1 MTWIVNSFNNNLQK
15 TFILIVFLTFP
26 FIANAVVSD
35 HAERWANPPSMKNM
49 ASVDLKTAILQ
60 AFSRS
65 PSVTQ
70 QAYQM
75 GIGQAQIREAQ
86 SAWFP
91 QVGLTA
97 NTGNSTQQDTF
108 NNMNNAAAYGL
119 TLSQLVYDFGKT
131 NASINQQKSA
141 QESYRYKLLATLSD
155 VAEQTATAYLD
166 VLKYQDLTKAVE
178 ENITAL
184 EDVRRMSSLRAD
196 AGLST
201 RSDVLQAQSRISG
214 MRSTLKQYQASLSA
228 AKAQLASLTG
238 VRASHYQ
245 PIAAVNLAT
254 PVVPDN
260 IDYSKVPSV
269 LYAQA
274 QQESA
279 SFEVNKAKA
288 DYLPTLS
295 LQASRTR
302 YETTNNPYWNNQ
314 IQLHVNAPLYQGGAV
329 SARVSQAEGH
339 KNIAATLVDQAKLDV
354 MQKASVA
361 YANWAGAE
369 GQAQASAEQLQD
381 SVRSRDVY
389 KSEYKLNQRTLND
402 LLSVE
407 QEVFQAQ
414 FSQISAKYDSWYS
427 LINYTTAVNELLTQL
442 GINQSGSQSLPDL
455 K

>member
-1 MTWIVNSFNNNLQK
+1 MIWIVKLFNNSLQK
-15 TFILIVFLTFP
+15 ICILIVFLTFP

>member
-1 MTWIVNSFNNNLQK
+1 
-15 TFILIVFLTFP
+15 
-26 FIANAVVSD
+26 
-35 HAERWANPPSMKNM
+35 MKNSIRKVAGKLSVLTVCLALPFVTHADVTKGGTEWASAPPLRGM
-49 ASVDLKTAILQ
+49 ESVDLKTAILQ

-86 SAWFP
+86 SAWYP
-91 QVGLTA
+91 QVGLNA
-97 NTGNSTQQDTF
+97 NTGSSTQQDF
-108 NNMNNAAAYGL
+108 SNSLNNAAAYGM
-119 TLSQLVYDFGKT
+119 TLSQLIYDFGKT
-131 NASINQQKSA
+131 NASVNQQKSSE
-141 QESYRYKLLATLSD
+141 ESYRYKLLATMSD

-166 VLKYQDLTKAVE
+166 VLKYQELTQAVE
-178 ENITAL
+178 ENIRAL
-184 EDVRRMSSLRAD
+184 EDVRRMSSLRSD
-196 AGLST
+196 AGLTT

-228 AKAQLASLTG
+228 AKAQLTALTG
-238 VRASHYQ
+238 VDAKSYK
-245 PIAAVNLAT
+245 PFAADKFSA
-254 PVVPDN
+254 PVMPNN
-260 IDYSKVPSV
+260 IDYSKIPTV

-274 QQESA
+274 QKESA
-279 SFEVNKAKA
+279 SYEVSKAKS

-295 LQASRTR
+295 LQANRTR
-302 YETTNNPYWNNQ
+302 YETKNDPYWNNQ
-314 IQLHVNAPLYQGGAV
+314 IQLHVSAPLYQGGAV
-329 SARVSQAEGH
+329 SARVSQAEGR
-339 KNIAATLVDQAKLDV
+339 KNIAGTVVDQAKLDIL
-354 MQKASVA
+354 QKASVA

-407 QEVFQAQ
+407 QDVFQAK
-414 FSQISAKYDSWYS
+414 FSQISAKYDSGYS
-427 LINYTTAVNELLTQL
+427 LVNYATAVNDLLPQL
-442 GINQSGSQSLPDL
+442 GINQGAKQSLPDL

>member
-1 MTWIVNSFNNNLQK
+1 MKKSVRKVAGKLS
-15 TFILIVFLTFP
+15 ILTVCLALPLVT
-26 FIANAVVSD
+26 
-35 HAERWANPPSMKNM
+35 HADVTKSGTEWAAAPSMKGLE
-49 ASVDLKTAILQ
+49 SVDLKTAILQ

-86 SAWFP
+86 SAWYP
-91 QVGLTA
+91 QVGLNA
-97 NTGNSTQQDTF
+97 NTGSSTQQDF
-108 NNMNNAAAYGL
+108 SNSLNNAAAYGM
-119 TLSQLVYDFGKT
+119 TLSQLIYDFGKT
-131 NASINQQKSA
+131 NASVNQQKSA
-141 QESYRYKLLATLSD
+141 EESYRYKLQATLSD

-166 VLKYQDLTKAVE
+166 VLKYQEITQAVE
-178 ENITAL
+178 ENIRAL
-184 EDVRRMSSLRAD
+184 EDVRRMSSLRSD
-196 AGLST
+196 AGLTT

-228 AKAQLASLTG
+228 AKAQLTALTG
-238 VRASHYQ
+238 VDAKSYKPFAASKFS
-245 PIAAVNLAT
+245 A
-254 PVVPDN
+254 PVMPDN
-260 IDYSKVPSV
+260 IDYSKIPTV

-274 QQESA
+274 QKESA
-279 SFEVNKAKA
+279 SYEVSKAKS

-295 LQASRTR
+295 LQANRTR
-302 YETTNNPYWNNQ
+302 YETRNDPYWNNQ
-314 IQLHVNAPLYQGGAV
+314 IQLHVSAPLYQGGAV
-329 SARVSQAEGH
+329 SARVGQAEGR
-339 KNIAATLVDQAKLDV
+339 KNIAGTLVDQAKLDIL
-354 MQKASVA
+354 QKASVA

-407 QEVFQAQ
+407 QDVFQAK
-414 FSQISAKYDSWYS
+414 FSQISAKYDSGYS
-427 LINYTTAVNELLTQL
+427 LVNYATAVNDLLPQL
-442 GINQSGSQSLPDL
+442 GINQGAKQSLPDL

>member
-1 MTWIVNSFNNNLQK
+1 MKKMLKSVVTKCSVL
-15 TFILIVFLTFP
+15 TLFLTLP
-26 FIANAVVSD
+26 FITQAAVSET
-35 HAERWANPPSMKNM
+35 APQWATAPSMKGM
-49 ASVDLKTAILQ
+49 DSVDLKTAILQ

-86 SAWFP
+86 SAWYP
-91 QVGLTA
+91 QIGLTA
-97 NTGNSTQQDTF
+97 NTGNSTQQDSF
-108 NNMNNAAAYGL
+108 NSLNNAAAYGL

-131 NASINQQKSA
+131 NASIHQQKSA

-166 VLKYQDLTKAVE
+166 VLKYQDLTQAVQD
-178 ENITAL
+178 NINAL
-184 EDVRRMSSLRAD
+184 EEVRRMSSLRAD

-238 VRASHYQ
+238 VKANHYL
-245 PIAAVNLAT
+245 PVSGVNLDP
-254 PVVPDN
+254 PVMPDN
-260 IDYSKVPSV
+260 INYSRVPSV

-279 SFEVNKAKA
+279 SFEVNKAKS

-354 MQKASVA
+354 LQKASVA
-361 YANWAGAE
+361 YANWAGAQ
-369 GQAQASAEQLQD
+369 GQLQASADQLQD
-381 SVRSRDVY
+381 SVHSRDVY
-389 KSEYKLNQRTLND
+389 KNEYKLNQRTLND

-407 QEVFQAQ
+407 QDVFQAQ
-414 FSQISAKYDSWYS
+414 FSQVSARYDSWYS
-427 LINYTTAVNELLTQL
+427 QINYATAMNDLLPQL
-442 GINQSGSQSLPDL
+442 GINQGVSQSLPDL

>member
-1 MTWIVNSFNNNLQK
+1 MNLDP
-15 TFILIVFLTFP
+15 T
-26 FIANAVVSD
+26 
-35 HAERWANPPSMKNM
+35 
-49 ASVDLKTAILQ
+49 
-60 AFSRS
+60 
-65 PSVTQ
+65 
-70 QAYQM
+70 
-75 GIGQAQIREAQ
+75 
-86 SAWFP
+86 
-91 QVGLTA
+91 
-97 NTGNSTQQDTF
+97 
-108 NNMNNAAAYGL
+108 
-119 TLSQLVYDFGKT
+119 
-131 NASINQQKSA
+131 
-141 QESYRYKLLATLSD
+141 
-155 VAEQTATAYLD
+155 
-166 VLKYQDLTKAVE
+166 VL
-178 ENITAL
+178 
-184 EDVRRMSSLRAD
+184 
-196 AGLST
+196 
-201 RSDVLQAQSRISG
+201 
-214 MRSTLKQYQASLSA
+214 
-228 AKAQLASLTG
+228 
-238 VRASHYQ
+238 
-245 PIAAVNLAT
+245 
-254 PVVPDN
+254 PDN

>member
-1 MTWIVNSFNNNLQK
+1 MNKWSKIIAIPLS
-15 TFILIVFLTFP
+15 ILGVLLTFSGVV
-26 FIANAVVSD
+26 FANVSESVNAWANAPAMRGLD
-35 HAERWANPPSMKNM
+35 
-49 ASVDLKTAILQ
+49 SVDLKSTILQ

-70 QAYQM
+70 QAYQL

-86 SAWFP
+86 SAWYP

-97 NTGNSTQQDTF
+97 NTGNSTQQDF
-108 NNMNNAAAYGL
+108 SNSLNNAAAYGL

-131 NASINQQKSA
+131 NANVSQQKST
-141 QESYRYKLLATLSD
+141 QESYRYKLLATMSD

-166 VLKYQDLTKAVE
+166 VLKYQDLTRTVE
-178 ENITAL
+178 ENIRAL

-228 AKAQLASLTG
+228 AKAQLESLTG
-238 VRASHYQ
+238 VKAKYYQ
-245 PIAAVNLAT
+245 PFTASDLDN
-254 PVVPDN
+254 PVVPEN
-260 IDYSKVPSV
+260 IDYSKIPTV
-269 LYAQA
+269 LFAQT

-279 SFEVNKAKA
+279 SYEVSKAKS

-302 YETTNNPYWNNQ
+302 YETNNNPYWNNQ
-314 IQLHVNAPLYQGGAV
+314 IQLHVDAPLYQGGAV
-329 SARVSQAEGH
+329 SARVSQAEGR
-339 KNIAATLVDQAKLDV
+339 KNIAATLVDQAKLDIL
-354 MQKASVA
+354 QKASVA

-369 GQAQASAEQLQD
+369 GQVQASAAQLQD
-381 SVRSRDVY
+381 SIRSRDVY

-407 QEVFQAQ
+407 QDVFQAE
-414 FSQISAKYDSWYS
+414 FSQVSAKYDSWYS
-427 LINYTTAVNELLTQL
+427 LINYTTAVNNLLPQL
-442 GINQSGSQSLPDL
+442 GISQGEKQSLPDL

>member
-1 MTWIVNSFNNNLQK
+1 MIWIVRLFNNSLQK
-15 TFILIVFLTFP
+15 ICILIVFLTFP

>member
-1 MTWIVNSFNNNLQK
+1 MRKLPGKVAAKLS
-15 TFILIVFLTFP
+15 ILTVCLILP
-26 FIANAVVSD
+26 LAS
-35 HAERWANPPSMKNM
+35 HADVTQNGSEWATAPSMKGLE
-49 ASVDLKTAILQ
+49 SVDLKTSVLQ

-86 SAWFP
+86 SGWYP

-97 NTGNSTQQDTF
+97 NTGNSTQQDSS
-108 NNMNNAAAYGL
+108 NSLNNAAAYGL

-141 QESYRYKLLATLSD
+141 EESYRYKLLATLSD
-155 VAEQTATAYLD
+155 VAAQTATAYLD
-166 VLKYQDLTKAVE
+166 VLKYQELTQAVE
-178 ENITAL
+178 ENIRAL
-184 EDVRRMSSLRAD
+184 EEVRRMSSLRAD
-196 AGLST
+196 AGLTT

-214 MRSTLKQYQASLSA
+214 MRSTLKQYQANLSA
-228 AKAQLASLTG
+228 AKAQLTALTG
-238 VRASHYQ
+238 VKANTYAPFAGSKFN
-245 PIAAVNLAT
+245 A
-254 PVVPDN
+254 PVMPDN
-260 IDYSKVPSV
+260 IDYSTIPTV

-274 QQESA
+274 QKDSA
-279 SFEVNKAKA
+279 SFEVSKAKS

-302 YETTNNPYWNNQ
+302 YETNNNPYWNNQ
-314 IQLHVNAPLYQGGAV
+314 VQLHVSAPLYQGGAV
-329 SARVSQAEGH
+329 SARVGQAEGR
-339 KNIAATLVDQAKLDV
+339 KNIAGTLVDQAKLDIL
-354 MQKASVA
+354 QKASVA
-361 YANWAGAE
+361 YANWSGAE

-389 KSEYKLNQRTLND
+389 KNEYKLNQRTLND

-407 QEVFQAQ
+407 QDVFQAK
-414 FSQISAKYDSWYS
+414 FSQISAKYDSGYS
-427 LINYTTAVNELLTQL
+427 LINYATAVDGLLPQL
-442 GINQSGSQSLPDL
+442 GINPGAGQPLPEL

>member
-1 MTWIVNSFNNNLQK
+1 MIWIVKLFNNSLQK
-15 TFILIVFLTFP
+15 ICILIVFLTFP
-26 FIANAVVSD
+26 YIANAVVSG
-35 HAERWANPPSMKNM
+35 HADRWANPPSMKSM

-178 ENITAL
+178 DNITAL

-245 PIAAVNLAT
+245 SIAAVNLDT
-254 PVVPDN
+254 PVLPDN

-279 SFEVNKAKA
+279 SFEVNKTKA